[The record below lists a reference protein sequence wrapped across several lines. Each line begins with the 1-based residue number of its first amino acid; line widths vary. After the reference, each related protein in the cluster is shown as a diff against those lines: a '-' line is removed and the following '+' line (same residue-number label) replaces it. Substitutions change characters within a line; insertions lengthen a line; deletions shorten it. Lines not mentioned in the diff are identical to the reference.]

1 MFTVNFQRGR
11 KRLRLH
17 KSSVNKLAAVRD
29 LFLHA
34 GTDLHPDAAHLV
46 ALLEGIIEANEREAL
61 PEVHPGM
68 LRFPPAETVA

>member
-29 LFLHA
+29 LFQHA
-34 GTDLHPDAAHLV
+34 GADIHPDAAHIV
-46 ALLEGIIEANEREAL
+46 TMLEAIIEANEREAL
-61 PEVHPGM
+61 PDVHPGM